1 MACQKCGKDHG
12 DGCSAHRSHG
22 GEPCKQTRGLTA
34 TQDGRRICAT
44 HGGRSPNLRAVT
56 ESANVERKA
65 LLAIRREGVEPVG
78 DPVEL
83 LLSLTA
89 EAAEWQRQLREIV
102 AGLSLIRYE
111 DAKGAEQLRSEIAL
125 YERALDRTQKFA
137 TDLARLNL
145 EERQA
150 RVTERQ
156 VEITEKALTVAL
168 ALKIADEAVR
178 MDVLG
183 EFSTQLR
190 LA

>member
-1 MACQKCGKDHG
+1 M
-12 DGCSAHRSHG
+12 
-22 GEPCKQTRGLTA
+22 PLTGLTVC
-34 TQDGRRICAT
+34 RM
-44 HGGRSPNLRAVT
+44 HGANGAAKAAAAVRET
-56 ESANVERKA
+56 ERKA
-65 LLAIRREGVEPVG
+65 ILAIRREGVEPVG

>member
-1 MACQKCGKDHG
+1 M
-12 DGCSAHRSHG
+12 
-22 GEPCKQTRGLTA
+22 PLTGLTVC
-34 TQDGRRICAT
+34 RM
-44 HGGRSPNLRAVT
+44 HGANGAAKAAAAVRET
-56 ESANVERKA
+56 ERKA

-111 DAKGAEQLRSEIAL
+111 GAKGAEQLRSEIAL

>member
-1 MACQKCGKDHG
+1 M
-12 DGCSAHRSHG
+12 
-22 GEPCKQTRGLTA
+22 PLTGLTVC
-34 TQDGRRICAT
+34 RM
-44 HGGRSPNLRAVT
+44 HGANGAAKAAAAVRET
-56 ESANVERKA
+56 ERKA

>member
-1 MACQKCGKDHG
+1 M
-12 DGCSAHRSHG
+12 
-22 GEPCKQTRGLTA
+22 PLTGLTVC
-34 TQDGRRICAT
+34 RM
-44 HGGRSPNLRAVT
+44 HGANGAAKAAAAVRET
-56 ESANVERKA
+56 ERKA

-183 EFSTQLR
+183 EFSAQLR